1 MTIRSQHK
9 PSGLHFSEMHFS
21 WAFNHPHYL
30 CGVIKIMPRQ
40 GIYMKIADNHKLAD
54 KGMPQVPSAFSVAY
68 PDASYEVINRTN
80 YLPFCL

>member
-1 MTIRSQHK
+1 
-9 PSGLHFSEMHFS
+9 
-21 WAFNHPHYL
+21 
-30 CGVIKIMPRQ
+30 
-40 GIYMKIADNHKLAD
+40 MKIADNHKLAD